1 MFDNGAFVLKH
12 GETTATKI
20 DGIETI
26 RSIADIKFDKNK
38 KIYIGTDNGVFVLK
52 HGETTPTKIDGIS
65 NNKQSITID
74 SNDNIYFGTTRGTNI
89 LQTVLSWTK
98 TQSQFNLVD
107 STKTK
112 TWTQNDLLSVD
123 GELNIDIANPNID
136 KVIFDNVEQPQTSKH
151 WKINVKPETTARDH
165 NLQVTFTLDGKQ
177 YTSEITVSMQAK
189 INPAPPSKQENLS
202 ELIKTTDL
210 GNIFDKNDDT
220 IFSAVNQ
227 KNHNVIDDFSQ
238 IEITKKR

>member
-1 MFDNGAFVLKH
+1 M
-12 GETTATKI
+12 
-20 DGIETI
+20 
-26 RSIADIKFDKNK
+26 
-38 KIYIGTDNGVFVLK
+38 
-52 HGETTPTKIDGIS
+52 
-65 NNKQSITID
+65 
-74 SNDNIYFGTTRGTNI
+74 
-89 LQTVLSWTK
+89 
-98 TQSQFNLVD
+98 
-107 STKTK
+107 
-112 TWTQNDLLSVD
+112 D

-210 GNIFDKNDDT
+210 GNILIKTMILFFLLLIKKIT
-220 IFSAVNQ
+220 MLLMIFR
-227 KNHNVIDDFSQ
+227 KL
-238 IEITKKR
+238 K